1 MISLD
6 PRTKVILFVVL
17 FALVFIVTG
26 FYYFLTLI
34 IIAFIITLFNKNEK
48 RFLKSLVKFIPV
60 LLIAFIMW
68 SLFHNWSLFHIN
80 DTENSGVN
88 IGILM
93 TVRLL
98 TLFSISLS
106 FLLTIRPEELIKA
119 LEALN
124 FPYTIAFTLGL
135 ALRYVDTISEE
146 YNTIKEA
153 QTSRGLELD
162 SGFLLKRIKNYTYVL
177 IPLLVRSIETAEKL
191 VFAMELRAFSLRK
204 KQHKITY
211 KLKLLDY
218 ILITFSLIILS
229 LSIAY
234 YILKVI

>member
-1 MISLD
+1 MMSLD
-6 PRTKVILFVVL
+6 PRTKIILFIVL
-17 FALVFIVTG
+17 FILIFIVTDY
-26 FYYFLTLI
+26 YYFLTLI
-34 IIAFIITLFNKNEK
+34 IVAFIITLLNKNGK
-48 RFLKSLVKFIPV
+48 RFLKSLIKFIPI

-80 DTENSGVN
+80 STESSNTS
-88 IGILM
+88 IGIFM
-93 TVRLL
+93 TIRLL
-98 TLFSISLS
+98 ALISISLS

-119 LEALN
+119 LETLN

-135 ALRYVDTISEE
+135 TLRYISTISEE

-177 IPLLVRSIETAEKL
+177 IPLLIRSIETAEKL
-191 VFAMELRAFSLRK
+191 VLAMELKAFSLRK
-204 KQHKITY
+204 NRHRTIH
-211 KLKLLDY
+211 KLKPLDY
-218 ILITFSLIILS
+218 ILIIFSLIILG

-234 YILKVI
+234 HTLKVI